1 MRSLRPEA
9 AFVLLVAAAPCAR
22 AQAPALD
29 SLTGRLGAMSAV
41 TGLEDA
47 MSDTLASLMPGARKD
62 RAGNVVWVRG
72 SGDPVRVAACA
83 MDEVGYV
90 VGSITAEGYLTLRRV
105 GGTPVGPLFDQFLEG
120 QRVTVFARR
129 GAVPGVVGVRST
141 HLTRGR
147 AQLDEAP
154 FPLDNAYVDV
164 GASGAQEVAALG
176 IQVLS
181 PVTRAK
187 RVHRYGTQGGFAA
200 APWMAERAAC
210 AALVSAALRTSPGAG
225 TTVVAFT
232 ARRHFANDGAQFLQ
246 VTYPGADLLLL
257 GGAAAAELGSGP
269 VSGTEPVGT
278 RPTPA
283 LLLPAR
289 YARTPVE
296 TVAMSDVAALEQR
309 LVAWLGGVR

>member
-9 AFVLLVAAAPCAR
+9 VLALLVCAAPCAR
-22 AQAPALD
+22 AQAPSLD
-29 SLTGRLGAMSAV
+29 SLTSRLGAMSAV

-47 MSDTLASLMPGARKD
+47 MADTLVSLMPGARRD

-90 VGSITAEGYLTLRRV
+90 VGSITPEGYLTLRRV

-120 QRVTVFARR
+120 QRVTVFGRR
-129 GAVPGVVGVRST
+129 GPLPGVVGVRST

-147 AQLDEAP
+147 PQADEPP
-154 FPLDNAYVDV
+154 FQLDNAYVDV
-164 GASGAQEVAALG
+164 GAGSAQDVAALG

-187 RVHRYGTQGGFAA
+187 KVQRYGTGDGLAA

-210 AALVSAALRTSPGAG
+210 AALVSAALRANPGPG

-232 ARRHFANDGAQFLQ
+232 ARRHFANDGLAF
-246 VTYPGADLLLL
+246 VRVSWPGAELADL
-257 GGAAAAELGSGP
+257 GDAAWQ
-269 VSGTEPVGT
+269 
-278 RPTPA
+278 
-283 LLLPAR
+283 LPAK

-309 LVAWLGGVR
+309 LAAWLGGAR